1 MASAPLRIG
10 TRGSQLAVTQTGQ
23 VVDQL
28 RSFGAKAE
36 LVRITTRGDLRHD
49 EPVHGLGGDGV
60 FVRELEQA
68 LLDGQID
75 VAVHSLKDLPTA
87 TTPGLV
93 VAAVPARAL
102 PFDVLVAIAPGT
114 ALRGLR
120 PGAVVG
126 TSSVRRVA
134 QVRALRPDL
143 VVRPLRGN
151 VDTRLRRLDA
161 GDYDALIL
169 AGAGLERLALAARI
183 TEVLAPPDVWPA
195 VGQGALAVQIR
206 SGDDRAAAAVA
217 PLDHPPTHAAV
228 RAERACLHALASG
241 CLAPVGGW
249 ARPEG
254 HGRLAFGA
262 CVLEMVDEGVTRLTI
277 DSGTPGQGHVALP
290 PGPVDESPEALGARA
305 AALLVAHGADAMLA
319 RMRRHASVVPGGE
332 SAAGAAE

>member
-1 MASAPLRIG
+1 MAPAPLRIG
-10 TRGSQLAVTQTGQ
+10 TRGSQLAVTQTGH
-23 VVDQL
+23 VADLL
-28 RSFGAKAE
+28 RATGATVE
-36 LVRITTRGDLRHD
+36 LVRITTRGDLRQD
-49 EPVHGLGGDGV
+49 APVHGLGGDGV

-68 LLDGQID
+68 LLDGRID

-87 TTPGLV
+87 TTPELV

-102 PFDVLVAIAPGT
+102 PFDVLVATAPGT
-114 ALRGLR
+114 TLRGLR

-134 QVRALRPDL
+134 QVRAVRPDL

-183 TEVLAPPDVWPA
+183 TAVLGPPDFWPA

-206 SGDDRAAAAVA
+206 ADDARAAAAVA
-217 PLDHPPTHAAV
+217 PLDHPPTHQAV

-249 ARPEG
+249 ARPEA

-262 CVLEMVDEGVTRLTI
+262 CVLEMTDDAVTRLTI
-277 DSGTPGQGHVALP
+277 DSGAPGPGHVALP
-290 PGPVDESPEALGARA
+290 PGPADESPEALGARA
-305 AALLVAHGADAMLA
+305 AALLVAHGAAAMLD
-319 RMRRHASVVPGGE
+319 RMRRHASVVSGGE
-332 SAAGAAE
+332 AAAGAVD